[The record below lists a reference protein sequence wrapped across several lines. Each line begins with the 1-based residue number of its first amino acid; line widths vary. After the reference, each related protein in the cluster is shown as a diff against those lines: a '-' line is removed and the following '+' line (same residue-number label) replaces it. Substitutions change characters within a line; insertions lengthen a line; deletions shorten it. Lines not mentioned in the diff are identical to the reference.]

1 MAKSPNTTP
10 SDDDNNNW
18 SLRASYEYKYPGWVQ
33 SNPFV
38 SAIFDA
44 VEQEEQK
51 KRKEQEIELAN
62 EIAWLDYAESEFIQD
77 MLTYPDAEA
86 IINKIMNKED
96 PSV

>member
-18 SLRASYEYKYPGWVQ
+18 SLKASYEYKYPGWVQ

-44 VEQEEQK
+44 VEQEVQK
-51 KRKEQEIELAN
+51 IGRAH
-62 EIAWLDYAESEFIQD
+62 
-77 MLTYPDAEA
+77 
-86 IINKIMNKED
+86 
-96 PSV
+96 V

>member
-44 VEQEEQK
+44 VETEETERTRGRACQ
-51 KRKEQEIELAN
+51 RDSMARLRGI
-62 EIAWLDYAESEFIQD
+62 
-77 MLTYPDAEA
+77 
-86 IINKIMNKED
+86 
-96 PSV
+96 